1 MAASAGPPPPRDVA
15 RREVQG
21 LTAPLER
28 RALRFLAERLP
39 VWVTADGLTA
49 LGLLALMAAG
59 GAYALAA
66 ADPRWLHAV
75 NVCLFLNWFGD
86 SLDGSIARYRNQSRP
101 RYGFYLDHMVD
112 AFGAFFLLGGMGLS
126 GLLDLRLAVGL
137 LIVYLLMN
145 INIYL
150 AAHTRG
156 VFKISYGPFGGTEL
170 RILLAL
176 ANVAVLIWPEVQMG
190 EVRVPVFEILAV
202 GGIAALGVTLGRCVI
217 QNLRALGGEE
227 PPPSAT

>member
-1 MAASAGPPPPRDVA
+1 VA

-39 VWVTADGLTA
+39 AWVTPDGLTA

-66 ADPRWLHAV
+66 SDARWLHAV
-75 NVCLFLNWFGD
+75 NACLVLNWFGD

-137 LIVYLLMN
+137 LLVYFLMN
-145 INIYL
+145 INVYL
-150 AAHTRG
+150 ATHTRG

-176 ANVAVLIWPEVQMG
+176 ANVAVLLWPEVEIG
-190 EVRVPVFEILAV
+190 EVRVRVLDVIAF
-202 GGIAALGVTLGRCVI
+202 GGITGLGTTLARSVI
-217 QNLRALGGEE
+217 QNVRALGEE
-227 PPPSAT
+227 EGPPSST